1 MLARVQDNGETSAP
15 FPVFNGVRQGCVLTS
30 TLFSLM
36 FSAVLTD
43 AFRDSEVGI
52 AIRYRYDGSLFDVR
66 RPQAKA
72 KVSTDTINDFLF
84 ADDCT
89 LNTASEA
96 EMQYST
102 DKFCDACR
110 NFGLT
115 ISTKKTEVM
124 HQPIPGKPY
133 IEPNISINGQRLN
146 LVDNFTYPGSTLS
159 HTVVIDDKVNA
170 RLAKASAA
178 FGDDDGARR
187 IDRQTSLDENL
198 SHSLFLVR
206 DVVKR
211 DNDP

>member
-1 MLARVQDNGETSAP
+1 M
-15 FPVFNGVRQGCVLTS
+15 LTS

-36 FSAVLTD
+36 DSAVLTD

-52 AIRYRYDGSLFDVR
+52 AITYRYDGSLFDVR

-146 LVDNFTYPGSTLS
+146 LVDNFTYLGSTLS
-159 HTVVIDDKVNA
+159 HTVFVDDKVNA
-170 RLAKASAA
+170 RLAKASAS

-198 SHSLFLVR
+198 SHSSFLVR
-206 DVVKR
+206 DVFKR